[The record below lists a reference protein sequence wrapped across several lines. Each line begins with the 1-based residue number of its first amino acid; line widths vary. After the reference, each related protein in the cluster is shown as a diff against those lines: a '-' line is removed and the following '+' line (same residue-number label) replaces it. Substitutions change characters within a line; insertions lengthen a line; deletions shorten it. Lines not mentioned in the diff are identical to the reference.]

1 MHLLEPR
8 AVAAT
13 ILLIAGAHGL
23 VDVDVGLRDQGRG
36 QELVEDHETVAE
48 ESAELLRLG
57 SGDAPLR
64 SPALDTRF
72 RIRCVHPSEA
82 ACCASRYI
90 AASQSPRNATGTPAD
105 SSASRTSAATGP
117 SFFTV
122 RTTSDSCVPLGREA
136 QVGAHQSSHNTLVDP
151 VRRQRFDS
159 PHGPFLLP
167 LRTASQVPSHGRE
180 DGAPSPS
187 GPSSPDLRPTPTP
200 RLG

>member
-1 MHLLEPR
+1 MSTL
-8 AVAAT
+8 ACAT
-13 ILLIAGAHGL
+13 KAG
-23 VDVDVGLRDQGRG
+23 GRSSSRI
-36 QELVEDHETVAE
+36 TKPSRRNRRSC
-48 ESAELLRLG
+48 SA
-57 SGDAPLR
+57 SAPVMR
-64 SPALDTRF
+64 
-72 RIRCVHPSEA
+72 PSEA
-82 ACCASRYI
+82 QPSTRASASGASTQARQRCCASRYI

-117 SFFTV
+117 SFLTV

-167 LRTASQVPSHGRE
+167 FRMASQVPLHGRE